1 MEEMAMSKDD
11 STGWSGSMLPGVE
24 KRQRAQPHSTAP
36 QTPLADREAAVVA
49 SQHAADKRNEKADR
63 RQETADLRQ
72 TAADQ
77 RQESADLRQ
86 ETADLRQET
95 ADLRQ
100 VAAELSDETARV
112 RAELSAVT
120 EDQLREANE
129 RLIVATLRAQEMT
142 EAAEGSAAR
151 MSHMAEHDFL
161 TGLPNRSLL
170 SARLAQSIA
179 LAQRHGKRVALLFLD
194 IDHFKHIND
203 SLGHA
208 VGDRLLQS
216 AAARLQSCIRT
227 SDTICRQGGD
237 EFVVLL
243 AEIESPQDAA
253 LAAEKLIAAMSDP
266 YLVDGHR
273 LHATLSIGISI
284 YPDDGQNVE
293 AVLSN
298 ADVAMYH
305 AKESGRN
312 KYQLFTADMN
322 IRAAAR
328 QQVQEAL
335 HQALEQQRFV
345 VHYQPKVDL
354 ESGTITGA
362 EALIRMRQAEDH
374 QLVGPDHF
382 VNIAEDCGLIL
393 PMGRWILHE
402 ACRQTRAWQRE
413 GARMG
418 QIAVNVSAI
427 EFHSKGFI
435 AGVQAV
441 LDETGLDPRCLEIEL
456 TENVLM
462 HDSETTTAVLNA
474 LKEMGVQLAIDD
486 FGTGYSSLSYLRR
499 FPIDTIK
506 IDQSFVQDIHA
517 DTEEAAIVSA
527 IIAMGKSLKLRV
539 VAEGIETKHQLDFL
553 QSLECAEGQGYFFGK
568 PVSAV
573 DFGTLLGVNA

>member
-1 MEEMAMSKDD
+1 MSKDD
-11 STGWSGSMLPGVE
+11 PTGWSGSMLPGVE
-24 KRQRAQPHSTAP
+24 KRQRTQPRSVAP
-36 QTPLADREAAVVA
+36 PKPLADREAAVLA
-49 SQHAADKRNEKADR
+49 SHHAADKRNEKADR

-72 TAADQ
+72 A
-77 RQESADLRQ
+77 EADLRQ
-86 ETADLRQET
+86 ESADLRQET

-112 RAELSAVT
+112 RAELSAIT

-129 RLIVATLRAQEMT
+129 RLVVATLRAQEMT

-216 AAARLQSCIRT
+216 AATRLQSCIRT

-243 AEIESPQDAA
+243 AEIDTAQDAA

-266 YLVDGHR
+266 YLVDDHR
-273 LHATLSIGISI
+273 LHVTLSIGISI
-284 YPDDGQNVE
+284 YPDDGRDVE

-305 AKESGRN
+305 AKENGRN
-312 KYQLFTADMN
+312 KYQLFTSDMN

-328 QQVQEAL
+328 QHVQEAL

-362 EALIRMRQAEDH
+362 EALIRMRKADQ

-402 ACRQTRAWQRE
+402 ACRQTRAWQQE

-427 EFHSKGFI
+427 EFHSKDFI

-441 LDETGLDPRCLEIEL
+441 LDDTGLDPRHLEIEL

-462 HDSETTTAVLNA
+462 HDSETTTTVLNA
-474 LKEMGVQLAIDD
+474 LKEIGVQLAIDD

-506 IDQSFVQDIHA
+506 IDQSFVQDIKA

-539 VAEGIETKHQLDFL
+539 VAEGIETPHQLNFL
-553 QSLECAEGQGYFFGK
+553 RSLNCAEGQGYLFGE
-568 PVSAV
+568 PVSAG
-573 DFGTLLGVNA
+573 DFGTLLGVRA